1 MSVLSEHWVH
11 ALLCGA
17 AVPVRLCGKR
27 LCPVAG
33 MGWPRLDRTL
43 ASLGCTFTVLVHTRE
58 AATRNMEKIQVIKVR
73 DGTGLGGWAGDSWEV
88 LRIRVLCEQGCC
100 LSRVLITL
108 LMAVPGMSSSPAS
121 ALWSPPCQRPTWA
134 LSAERRGASIQF
146 PNWCLGHVESLG
158 PPGQLR
164 STD

>member
-1 MSVLSEHWVH
+1 M
-11 ALLCGA
+11 
-17 AVPVRLCGKR
+17 PVRLCGKR

-43 ASLGCTFTVLVHTRE
+43 AFLGCTFTVLVHTRE

-73 DGTGLGGWAGDSWEV
+73 DGTVVGWWAGDSREA
-88 LRIRVLCEQGCC
+88 LRIRVLCEKGCC
-100 LSRVLITL
+100 LGRVLITL
-108 LMAVPGMSSSPAS
+108 LMAAPGISSSPAS

-134 LSAERRGASIQF
+134 LSAERRGALIQF

-158 PPGQLR
+158 LPGQLR